1 MPLIGGEDPNTQKIA
16 LAPDDPRNNFIT
28 VKRKKKH
35 RSVEPALDALEQ
47 IPMFYPILKTSIGAP
62 GTDTMCAELNSS
74 AVKAMCTDY
83 QNHLQ
88 ATSEVTAKR
97 QTVLASKLKW
107 IDKNAAARFQRF
119 NKAAQGIKR
128 HEANLQTVTPFAAGV
143 NKMQDAIQ
151 AITPLLAQLNNM
163 LPEDARLEPFQ
174 FSQQQQQNDGG
185 SGEESGERNRRDG
198 SSSSSSKI
206 APKGTTD
213 V

>member
-1 MPLIGGEDPNTQKIA
+1 
-16 LAPDDPRNNFIT
+16 
-28 VKRKKKH
+28 
-35 RSVEPALDALEQ
+35 
-47 IPMFYPILKTSIGAP
+47 MFYPILKTSIGAS
-62 GTDTMCAELNSS
+62 GTDQMCAELNSS
-74 AVKAMCTDY
+74 AIKAICTDY

-97 QTVLASKLKW
+97 QVVLASKLKW

-128 HEANLQTVTPFAAGV
+128 YEVGLQTVAPFAAGV

-174 FSQQQQQNDGG
+174 FSQQQPQESDGG
-185 SGEESGERNRRDG
+185 NGGESGESDKGAGGN
-198 SSSSSSKI
+198 SSSNSMV
-206 APKGTTD
+206 PEGQTD